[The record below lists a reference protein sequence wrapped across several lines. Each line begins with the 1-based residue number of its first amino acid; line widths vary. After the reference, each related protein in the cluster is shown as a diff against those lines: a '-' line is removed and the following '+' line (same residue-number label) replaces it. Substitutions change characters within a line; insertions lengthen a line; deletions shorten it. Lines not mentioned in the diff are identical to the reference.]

1 MRNKKYAFFF
11 IFILFIACK
20 QSKTGILIQGKVENS
35 ASNLLFV
42 QIGQQKD
49 TIKVDKNGQFE
60 YQLKLKNPEFV
71 RLIVPET
78 NKKLLLL
85 VDTLD
90 QITLS
95 FDAHNP
101 DSSAIIVGSKGSTL
115 LQNIQKQYFATI
127 NKMQRINQQFEKE
140 KQTATRETF
149 EIIRTNAIDS
159 LKACIDS
166 EIAFLQ
172 SFIKT
177 NSTSLASI
185 TALYQTFDNETGR
198 PLLIDVPNGM
208 KYFSLV
214 DSTLLSKYPTSTTV
228 QDFHQAYQA
237 VKMTQA
243 KETEYQAHTE
253 TERPLIKVG
262 DKAPEFNTKTIDG
275 SICTLQQYRGK
286 TVLLDF
292 GASWCKPCRIENTT
306 LISLYNKYHSHGFEI
321 IQVSLENSIDELR
334 KAIKEDKLPWE
345 AQICD
350 LKRWQSPI
358 VLQYMVKAIP
368 QYFLIDKNGK
378 IAAICKNTDEL
389 NKTLKNIFK
398 GI

>member
-1 MRNKKYAFFF
+1 
-11 IFILFIACK
+11 
-20 QSKTGILIQGKVENS
+20 LIQGKVENS

-49 TIKVDKNGQFE
+49 TIKVDKKGQFE
-60 YQLKLKNPEFV
+60 YHLKLKNPEFV
-71 RLIVPET
+71 RFIVPET

-90 QITLS
+90 QISLS
-95 FDAHNP
+95 FDAQHP
-101 DSSAIIVGSKGSTL
+101 DSAAIIIGSEGSIL

-127 NKMQRINQQFEKE
+127 NKMQNINKQFEKE
-140 KQTATRETF
+140 KQNATRETF

-172 SFIKT
+172 AFIKT
-177 NSTSLASI
+177 NSSSLASI

-214 DSTLLSKYPTSTTV
+214 DSTLLSIYPTSTTV

-262 DKAPEFNTKTIDG
+262 DEAPKFNTKTIDG
-275 SICTLQQYRGK
+275 FKCSLQQYRGK
-286 TVLLDF
+286 IVLLSF
-292 GASWCKPCRIENTT
+292 WASWCKPCRLEDPK
-306 LISLYNKYHSHGFEI
+306 LISIYNKYHPQGLEI
-321 IQVSLENSIDELR
+321 ISLSLDNTIDELH
-334 KAIKEDKLPWE
+334 KAIKEDKLPWN
-345 AQICD
+345 AQICE

-368 QYFLIDKNGK
+368 QQFLIGRDGK
-378 IAAICKNTDEL
+378 IIAICSNSEALVKA
-389 NKTLKNIFK
+389 LKKCFR
-398 GI
+398 